1 MNAHTVAFTNIYMFE
16 KEELMLNKEE
26 YDALLIAIAS
36 SDFSAYE
43 NSKEMKNSLFSA
55 MNKIT
60 DTFTINGIQD
70 ATDYLTRT
78 QRRVT
83 NG

>member
-1 MNAHTVAFTNIYMFE
+1 MFG

-78 QRRVT
+78 QRKE
-83 NG
+83 